1 MFRSTARKLAKIMMA
16 TAKILMTRVSIITD
30 FVNGH
35 ENIRELLK
43 KEEFKIVDYSTFDF
57 SHSIIVQSVN

>member
-1 MFRSTARKLAKIMMA
+1 MA

-35 ENIRELLK
+35 KDIRELIK
-43 KEEFKIVDYSTFDF
+43 KEEFKIVDYSTLDF
-57 SHSIIVQSVN
+57 SHSIIGQYLN